1 MIIEHKMRLN
11 NSGKKYHC
19 PPNALFHPS
28 LLRILYLPIGLVGC
42 WAVVFFKARSLGDW
56 PWLSL
61 LVATL
66 FVLANIATEII
77 ISAHFHKYLAFSIY
91 GFLAGAGVNVV
102 IQGLLNRLQGLTWA
116 FQSPIQFSL
125 GTLLL
130 GFLGSLI
137 FISHSQQ
144 IQKIF
149 SSAVFSKNQN
159 EREALLSKFLTIL
172 WIITALAATG
182 LCINLMVIL
191 RAFSDFESANPLRKP
206 LWFSVG
212 AFILVFVVAALM
224 RKNLSPLVRI
234 VFPGIIVGL
243 AWTSIVRDLFQG
255 AYLSH
260 PEFPVA
266 SEVFE
271 ALIVINFCYLGIAW
285 LNKAASNS
293 Q

>member
-1 MIIEHKMRLN
+1 MSLN
-11 NSGKKYHC
+11 NIEKKYHC
-19 PPNALFHPS
+19 PPDALFHPS

-42 WAVVFFKARSLGDW
+42 WAVVFFKARALEGL

-66 FVLANIATEII
+66 FVLGNIAAETW
-77 ISAHFHKYLAFSIY
+77 ISAHFHRYLAFSIY
-91 GFLAGAGVNVV
+91 GFLVGAGVNVI
-102 IQGLLNRLQGLTWA
+102 IQGLLNRLHGLTWA

-130 GFLGSLI
+130 GFLGSLV
-137 FISHSQQ
+137 FLSHRQQ
-144 IQKIF
+144 LQKIF
-149 SSAVFSKNQN
+149 SSDVFSKYQD
-159 EREALLSKFLTIL
+159 EREAPLSKFLTIL
-172 WIITALAATG
+172 WIITALAAIG
-182 LCINLMVIL
+182 LCINLRVIL

-206 LWFSVG
+206 LWFSAG

-243 AWTSIVRDLFQG
+243 AWASIIRDLFQG
-255 AYLSH
+255 VYLSN
-260 PEFPVA
+260 PDFPVA
-266 SEVFE
+266 PEVFE

-285 LNKAASNS
+285 LNKAASS
-293 Q
+293 DR